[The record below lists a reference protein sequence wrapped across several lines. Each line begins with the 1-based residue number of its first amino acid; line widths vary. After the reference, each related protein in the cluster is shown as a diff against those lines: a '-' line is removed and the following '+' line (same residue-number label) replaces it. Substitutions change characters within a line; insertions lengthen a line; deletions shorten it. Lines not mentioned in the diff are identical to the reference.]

1 MNSDPMI
8 SVVMPVY
15 NGEKFLKEAIESI
28 LNQTY
33 KDFEFLIIY
42 DESTDNT
49 LSIIQEFQE
58 QDARVVLINGDKEG
72 ISGAL
77 NKGIKEAKG
86 KYIARMDADDIS
98 LPIRFEKQIS
108 HMQNLGLDICGGHS
122 LLIDSDG
129 KINGIGI
136 MPRSH
141 DLCGLSMM
149 FRVPFPHPGVMI
161 RKGFLTD
168 YSLEYGQSIY
178 QTAED
183 FDMWVRMFSSGA
195 KFGNVDDIVVRYR
208 VLDNSLS
215 IINTAESRR
224 DVRGLVKMFRA
235 EHQQYLSDVIK
246 HIDINLLS
254 EDEKSLVARY
264 LINRLFTKFDIFGLR
279 RLKDISLKNIVI
291 TVLSEVQ
298 RLATKYAWWSLAR

>member
-15 NGEKFLKEAIESI
+15 NGEKFLKEAIKSI

-33 KDFEFLIIY
+33 KDFEFLIVY
-42 DESTDNT
+42 DESTDGT

-86 KYIARMDADDIS
+86 KYVARMDADDIS

-141 DLCGLSMM
+141 DLCGLAMM

-168 YSLEYGQSIY
+168 YSLEYGQSTY
-178 QTAED
+178 QAAED
-183 FDMWVRMFSSGA
+183 FDMWVRMFSAGA
-195 KFGNVDDIVVRYR
+195 KFGNVDDIVVQYR
-208 VLDNSLS
+208 VLSDSLS
-215 IINTAESRR
+215 IVNTAESRR

>member
-15 NGEKFLKEAIESI
+15 NGEKFLKEAIGSI

-33 KDFEFLIIY
+33 KDFEFLIVY
-42 DESTDNT
+42 DESTDGT

-58 QDARVVLINGDKEG
+58 QDERIVLVNGDGKKL
-72 ISGAL
+72 IHAL
-77 NKGIKEAKG
+77 NKGIKRAKG
-86 KYIARMDADDIS
+86 KYIARMDADDVS